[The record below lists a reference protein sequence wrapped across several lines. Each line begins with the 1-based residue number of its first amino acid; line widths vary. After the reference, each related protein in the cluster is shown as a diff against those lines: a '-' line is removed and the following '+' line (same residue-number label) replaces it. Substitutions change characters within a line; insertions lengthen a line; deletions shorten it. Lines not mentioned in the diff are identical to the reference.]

1 MKLIRLMS
9 PLGLALAL
17 TVALA
22 SPAAAQG
29 QTMTTT
35 DVQRLQDAIADAQ
48 RDVELVQQR
57 DLASQLETSLGDL
70 RDEVTYLKVKIRKGE
85 SVPRG
90 EYFDLRDKV
99 DDVRARARGKS
110 GGATPSGANSGSATR
125 RETGST
131 TPRGDVPAGTE
142 FDVKLVN
149 PLSSATAQ
157 VEDRFEATSVVD
169 LMQGDRVLV
178 PAGSI
183 MRGVVSSVKK
193 AGRVERRGSLTL
205 AFDRITVRGKDY
217 PLRATVTEVLESEGV
232 RGEAAKIGTGAGVG
246 AILGGIL
253 GGVKGAL
260 AGILIGGGGTI
271 AATEG
276 EDIELTTTRVLRVRL
291 DALLD
296 LP

>member
-1 MKLIRLMS
+1 MKYIRLMS
-9 PLGLALAL
+9 ALGLALAL

-22 SPAAAQG
+22 RPAAAQG

-57 DLASQLETSLGDL
+57 DLASQLETNLGDL

-99 DDVRARARGKS
+99 DDVRARARGRS
-110 GGATPSGANSGSATR
+110 GGATASGANSGTATR
-125 RETGST
+125 RQTGST
-131 TPRGDVPAGTE
+131 TARGDVPAGTE

-149 PLSSATAQ
+149 ALSSATAQ

-169 LMQGDRVLV
+169 LMQGDRILV

-276 EDIELTTTRVLRVRL
+276 EDIELNTTRVLRVRL
-291 DALLD
+291 DAPLD